1 MRAES
6 QNSGLREPL
15 LGNGLV
21 STFAATYRNTIM
33 EELLEAMFHVW
44 SKIEGKGQQ
53 EAKTQ
58 CLGA

>member
-6 QNSGLREPL
+6 QNGGLREPL

-21 STFAATYRNTIM
+21 STFVATYRNAM

-44 SKIEGKGQQ
+44 SRIEGKGQQ

-58 CLGA
+58 CMGV